1 MGRTGEPTGGGQN
14 QPVRASG
21 RPPLTPAAGLPRRA
35 KVGSPGDPSNAP
47 MEIGNSVPPRGALA
61 GKSGFEFGPHA
72 FNLLFDLLG
81 KAGQTEGLTREY
93 IGKGTGKAQGES
105 TAAEVAGGSLVR
117 TPSPPLLHPSCIP
130 LPQPPPPSSLE
141 RTGKPWKQRGERR
154 DRCARTTSD
163 ILAPI
168 AHPAQKRVHR
178 TRAPQRA
185 VWNST
190 RAQSAPRATLNAR
203 SNVRKRGGA
212 LRKSG
217 ASVRKKPPWP
227 QEPAHIVLVCVCVSD
242 PVVLGLT

>member
-35 KVGSPGDPSNAP
+35 KVGSPGDPSSAP

-61 GKSGFEFGPHA
+61 GKSGSEFGPHA

-141 RTGKPWKQRGERR
+141 RTGKPWKQRGER
-154 DRCARTTSD
+154 DEIGVPAPHLTSLPPSPIPPNCVFIVPARRNAQFG
-163 ILAPI
+163 IQ
-168 AHPAQKRVHR
+168 PARRV
-178 TRAPQRA
+178 
-185 VWNST
+185 
-190 RAQSAPRATLNAR
+190 PRARLSMPGRMSANAVGR
-203 SNVRKRGGA
+203 
-212 LRKSG
+212 
-217 ASVRKKPPWP
+217 
-227 QEPAHIVLVCVCVSD
+227 
-242 PVVLGLT
+242 